1 VTSSLPPRRSSV
13 QRIAGLAL
21 AATAF
26 LLCSAPPPASAETA
40 YPTRA
45 VRVVAPFPPGQGTEL
60 IARQM
65 AQYLSLALGQT
76 FYVDNKPG
84 AAGIIGTQFVKNAAP
99 DGYTL
104 LIAGGGPLAINAS
117 FYNKLPYD
125 PIKDFEP
132 VAMIA
137 AVPNVLVVPIDFPAN
152 NLKELVAY
160 VHKNQGKLN
169 YGSSGNGVPNHLIM
183 ELLKSTADL
192 RITHIPYGGSGQA
205 ITALMSGDIAMMFDT
220 AAAVMPHIKAGKVK
234 VIATA
239 GAKRALALPD
249 VPTVAEQGY
258 PGFAAQGW
266 SAVVVPAG
274 TPPDVVRRLHA
285 ETMAILKKPEVRARL
300 IALGTDPME
309 MGLDET
315 AVYMKSEVAQWA
327 KAVKLS
333 GARAD

>member
-1 VTSSLPPRRSSV
+1 MSPSLLPKRSSIA
-13 QRIAGLAL
+13 RIARLAL
-21 AATAF
+21 GIATF
-26 LLCSAPPPASAETA
+26 VLCSAPSLAPAQAA
-40 YPTRA
+40 YPSRP
-45 VRVVAPFPPGQGTEL
+45 VRVVAPFPPGQGTDL

-65 AQYLSLALGQT
+65 SQYLTQALGQT
-76 FYVDNKPG
+76 FFVDNKAG
-84 AAGIIGTQFVKNAAP
+84 AAGIIGTQFVKNAPA

-137 AVPNVLVVPIDFPAN
+137 AVPNVLVVPADFPAN
-152 NLKELVAY
+152 NLKDLVAY
-160 VHKNQGKLN
+160 VHKNPGKLN
-169 YGSSGNGVPNHLIM
+169 YASSGNGVPNHLIM
-183 ELLKSTADL
+183 ELLKSAANL
-192 RITHIPYGGSGQA
+192 QITHVPYQGSGAA
-205 ITALMSGDIAMMFDT
+205 ITGLMSGQIAMMFDT
-220 AAAVMPHIKAGKVK
+220 AAAVMPHVKSGRLK

-274 TPPDVVRRLHA
+274 TPPEVVRRLNA

-300 IALGTDPME
+300 IELGTDPMDF
-309 MGLDET
+309 GLEET
-315 AVYMKSEVAQWA
+315 AAYMKSEVAIWA

>member
-1 VTSSLPPRRSSV
+1 MTSSLLPKRSPIT
-13 QRIAGLAL
+13 RIARVAL
-21 AATAF
+21 GIAAF
-26 LLCSAPPPASAETA
+26 VLCSVPSWAPAQSA
-40 YPTRA
+40 YPSRP
-45 VRVVAPFPPGQGTEL
+45 VRIVAPFPAGQGTDL

-65 AQYLSLALGQT
+65 AQYLSVALGQT
-76 FYVDNKPG
+76 FFVDNKPG
-84 AAGIIGTQFVKNAAP
+84 AAGIIGTQFVKSAP
-99 DGYTL
+99 ADGYTL
-104 LIAGGGPLAINAS
+104 LVAGGGPLAINAS

-137 AVPNVLVVPIDFPAN
+137 AVPNVLVVPADFPGN
-152 NLKELVAY
+152 SLKDVVAY

-169 YGSSGNGVPNHLIM
+169 YASSGNGVPNHLIM
-183 ELLKSTADL
+183 ELLKSAADL
-192 RITHIPYGGSGQA
+192 RITHIPYQGSGAA
-205 ITALMSGDIAMMFDT
+205 ITALISGQIAMMFDT
-220 AAAVMPHIKAGKVK
+220 AAAVMPHVKSGRLK

-266 SAVVVPAG
+266 SALVAPAG
-274 TPPDVVRRLHA
+274 TPPEVVRRLNA
-285 ETMAILKKPEVRARL
+285 ETMAILRKPEVRAQL
-300 IALGTDPME
+300 IALGTDPMDFGPE
-309 MGLDET
+309 ET
-315 AVYMKSEVAQWA
+315 AAYMKSEVVQWA

>member
-1 VTSSLPPRRSSV
+1 
-13 QRIAGLAL
+13 
-21 AATAF
+21 
-26 LLCSAPPPASAETA
+26 
-40 YPTRA
+40 
-45 VRVVAPFPPGQGTEL
+45 
-60 IARQM
+60 
-65 AQYLSLALGQT
+65 
-76 FYVDNKPG
+76 
-84 AAGIIGTQFVKNAAP
+84 
-99 DGYTL
+99 
-104 LIAGGGPLAINAS
+104 
-117 FYNKLPYD
+117 
-125 PIKDFEP
+125 
-132 VAMIA
+132 MIA
-137 AVPNVLVVPIDFPAN
+137 AVPNVLVVPVDFPAN